1 MNFRRFLLQIPA
13 ILGTLGVMGWV
24 FAYTSA
30 NAIAQTTTVYKHTD
44 QNGRVTYSN
53 SPIKGAVIIELAP
66 QLIMPANIKVQGQ
79 AKSPPVVSP
88 AESTPSKPV
97 DVVTDLLLRSDDP
110 ATIAAPAQ
118 IPAPPPPVAHVST
131 KRDVTRTA
139 QTAQNIGVGVA
150 VMAQQR
156 RDEVRRR
163 IIEGEIEAE
172 EQLLREAETVLAV
185 EQSQSGAI
193 RALRATLTSAG
204 ISSEVAS
211 EHKTQIARHF
221 ARVRDLQ
228 DQVDMHLQNARDL
241 RTQLADTYKPRQMN
255 PHLALD
261 KPPIKVAHAEVAE
274 PAQTPPAKTHE
285 LRVVKLKPVAH
296 PAPRRSLAE
305 DR

>member
-66 QLIMPANIKVQGQ
+66 QLIMPADPKILGQ
-79 AKSPPVVSP
+79 TKSPPVVVP
-88 AESTPSKPV
+88 AETSPPKPIHA
-97 DVVTDLLLRSDDP
+97 VTDLPPRSDGP
-110 ATIAAPAQ
+110 AAVA
-118 IPAPPPPVAHVST
+118 APPPPVAHVST

-139 QTAQNIGVGVA
+139 PTLGVGVA

-204 ISSEVAS
+204 ISTAAAS
-211 EHKTQIARHF
+211 ELKTHIARHF

-255 PHLALD
+255 PQLALD
-261 KPPIKVAHAEVAE
+261 KPPIKVAHADVAE